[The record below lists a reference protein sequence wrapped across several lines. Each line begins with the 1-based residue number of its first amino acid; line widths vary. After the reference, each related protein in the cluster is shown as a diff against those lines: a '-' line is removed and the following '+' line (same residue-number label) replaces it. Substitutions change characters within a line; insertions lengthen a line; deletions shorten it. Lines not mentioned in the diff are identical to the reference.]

1 MITDISIGSLP
12 TLDGISSELS
22 DTFLS
27 KNTELFYNVY
37 KKLCKIET
45 YKIIVNNVNNVIN
58 QIKND
63 IYNDI
68 FTYTIESSPNNDDF
82 IFINYE
88 NFDIYDMIAYKINNE
103 IRYPDITCKFNVYLN
118 YLFRDVDNIH
128 ISIEN
133 DNTQYL
139 ILFLMKYSWVM
150 HEFAYIKLVDNNYD
164 IAMIIIIRA
173 IDVLLYVNKL
183 LENNKTDNYGK
194 WIYYHISMYLKT
206 YKTIND
212 KIDYDKDILS
222 CYDIDNIQYNYAYK
236 LLKTDINLILNDKNI
251 NGLYERAYSIFK
263 FLYIKVEND
272 RDKTILGEFVKKS
285 LDKISLYNKQ
295 IEII

>member
-1 MITDISIGSLP
+1 
-12 TLDGISSELS
+12 
-22 DTFLS
+22 
-27 KNTELFYNVY
+27 
-37 KKLCKIET
+37 
-45 YKIIVNNVNNVIN
+45 
-58 QIKND
+58 
-63 IYNDI
+63 
-68 FTYTIESSPNNDDF
+68 
-82 IFINYE
+82 
-88 NFDIYDMIAYKINNE
+88 
-103 IRYPDITCKFNVYLN
+103 
-118 YLFRDVDNIH
+118 
-128 ISIEN
+128 
-133 DNTQYL
+133 
-139 ILFLMKYSWVM
+139 MKYSWVM